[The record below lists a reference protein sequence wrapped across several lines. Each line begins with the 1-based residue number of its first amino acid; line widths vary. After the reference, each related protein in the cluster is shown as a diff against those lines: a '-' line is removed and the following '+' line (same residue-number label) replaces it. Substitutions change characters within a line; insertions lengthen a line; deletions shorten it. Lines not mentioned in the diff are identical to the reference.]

1 MWEYRYSEDCLLKG
15 NCPKRC
21 NPSCTIQPELYYL
34 LENSN
39 IPELYKKPKLLYP
52 APEDFNAFTTL
63 SEIKKDAEYF
73 VKEGRFL
80 YIWGAYSGCGKS
92 EWSCKILQTYLAIMC
107 TGNGFKDR
115 GWFEYIPSFLLLAKN
130 FEDKEKR
137 QEHINNLLNRDLV
150 VLDDIGAVRNTQY
163 DITVLSDIINTRYSK
178 RLATI
183 FTSNVA
189 PTDLDIDQRLVNRLE
204 SDIVIEIKGKS
215 RREST
220 SNYKRKSEAKVG
232 EPVVRSR
239 VSNHF

>member
-1 MWEYRYSEDCLLKG
+1 
-15 NCPKRC
+15 
-21 NPSCTIQPELYYL
+21 
-34 LENSN
+34 
-39 IPELYKKPKLLYP
+39 
-52 APEDFNAFTTL
+52 
-63 SEIKKDAEYF
+63 
-73 VKEGRFL
+73 
-80 YIWGAYSGCGKS
+80 
-92 EWSCKILQTYLAIMC
+92 MC

-220 SNYKRKSEAKVG
+220 STYKRKSEVG